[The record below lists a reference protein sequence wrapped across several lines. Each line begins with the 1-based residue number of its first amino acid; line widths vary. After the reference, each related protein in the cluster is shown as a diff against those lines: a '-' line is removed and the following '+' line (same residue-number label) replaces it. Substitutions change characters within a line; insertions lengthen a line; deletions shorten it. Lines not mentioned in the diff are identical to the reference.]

1 MVLLLFSK
9 MVQVQLSKKLTPQ
22 MKNKKILI
30 IASHRV
36 SLIRFRGDF
45 IKSLIKSGFEVF
57 AAAPEF
63 DENISQQLR
72 NIGATPVEFK
82 LQRTGLNP
90 LKDIKS
96 IKEIENIIN
105 SNNIDLV
112 FPYTV
117 KPVIYGSIAAN
128 RCKVPVISLIT
139 GLGYT
144 FTGLSAKARLLQMF
158 NETLYKF
165 SIRKNKVIVFQN
177 KDDHQLLLDRKVISK
192 NQKVDF
198 VSGSGVNLKQFS
210 FKEKNPTDKVSFLFI
225 ARLIKE
231 KGVALYMEAAKILK
245 AKYPKA
251 EFHLIGAPEISP
263 TAISLDELNE
273 EHKAGNIIFHGKQF
287 NVEQYFHKTDI
298 FVLPSYYREGLPRTT
313 LEACA
318 CGSPIITTDSVG
330 CRESVKE
337 GVNGFL
343 IEPQNLDALVKP
355 MEYFI
360 THPEKV
366 KEMGI
371 NSRKYAEE
379 RFDVDIINSDLIK
392 IINKVLSDS

>member
-1 MVLLLFSK
+1 MDKKRILL
-9 MVQVQLSKKLTPQ
+9 
-22 MKNKKILI
+22 
-30 IASHRV
+30 IASYDG

-45 IKSLIKSGFEVF
+45 IKSMIANGFEVF
-57 AAAPEF
+57 AAAPSFTEKY
-63 DENISQQLR
+63 SQL
-72 NIGATPVEFK
+72 IKDMGATPVEFN

-90 LKDIKS
+90 LKDFKSIHEIKS
-96 IKEIENIIN
+96 IIKDNK
-105 SNNIDLV
+105 IDLV

-117 KPVIYGSIAAN
+117 KPVIYGSMAAN
-128 RCKVPVISLIT
+128 MCKVPVISLIT
-139 GLGYT
+139 GLGYA
-144 FTGLSAKARLLQMF
+144 FTGLSAKARTLQRF
-158 NETLYKF
+158 NETLYKL

-177 KDDHQLLLDRKVISK
+177 NDDYQLFLDRKVITK
-192 NQKVDF
+192 KQEVAF
-198 VSGSGVNLKQFS
+198 VSGSGVNLDQFS
-210 FKEKNPTDKVSFLFI
+210 FKEKNASDKVSFLLV

-231 KGVALYMEAAKILK
+231 KGIALYMEAAKILK

-251 EFHLIGAPEISP
+251 EFHLIGSTETSP
-263 TAISLDELNE
+263 SAISEDEINHL
-273 EHKAGNIIFHGKQF
+273 HKEGVIVFHGKQS
-287 NVEQYFHKTDI
+287 NINEHLNNRDI

-318 CGSPIITTDSVG
+318 CGNPIITTDSVG
-330 CRESVKE
+330 CREAVKE

-360 THPEKV
+360 TNPEKI

-379 RFDVDIINSDLIK
+379 RFDVNLINKDLNDL
-392 IINKVLSDS
+392 INKVLK

>member
-1 MVLLLFSK
+1 MEKKRILL
-9 MVQVQLSKKLTPQ
+9 
-22 MKNKKILI
+22 
-30 IASHRV
+30 IASFDG

-45 IKSLIKSGFEVF
+45 IKSLVDYGFEVF
-57 AAAPEF
+57 ASAPSFAEKNS
-63 DENISQQLR
+63 ERIKEL
-72 NIGATPVEFK
+72 GATPVQFN

-90 LKDIKS
+90 IKDFKS
-96 IKEIENIIN
+96 IRELKSIIKENK
-105 SNNIDLV
+105 IDLV

-117 KPVIYGSIAAN
+117 KPVIYGSMAAN
-128 RCKVPVISLIT
+128 MCNVPVVSLIT

-144 FTGLSAKARLLQMF
+144 FTGLSSKARLLQRF
-158 NETLYKF
+158 NETLYKL
-165 SIRKNKVIVFQN
+165 SIRKNKCIVFQN
-177 KDDHQLLLDRKVISK
+177 TDDHQLLLDRNVISK
-192 NQKVDF
+192 KQKAGF
-198 VSGSGVNLKQFS
+198 VSGSGINLDKFR
-210 FKEKNPTDKVSFLFI
+210 FKEKSPSDKVSFLFI

-231 KGVALYMEAAKILK
+231 KGVALYMEAAKALK

-263 TAISLDELNE
+263 SAISEEELKQL
-273 EHKAGNIIFHGKQF
+273 HKEGIIIFHGKQR
-287 NVEQYFHKTDI
+287 NIEEHLHEKDI
-298 FVLPSYYREGLPRTT
+298 FVLPSYYREGLPRTS

-318 CGSPIITTDSVG
+318 CGNPIITTDSVG

-343 IEPQNLDALVKP
+343 IEPQNLDALIKP

-360 THPEKV
+360 TNPHKI

-379 RFDVDIINSDLIK
+379 RFDVNIINNDLIA
-392 IINKVLSDS
+392 IINESLN

>member
-1 MVLLLFSK
+1 ME
-9 MVQVQLSKKLTPQ
+9 
-22 MKNKKILI
+22 NKKILV
-30 IASHRV
+30 IASFAG

-45 IKSLIKSGFEVF
+45 IKNLIAEGFDVYT
-57 AAAPEF
+57 AAPEYT
-63 DENISQQLR
+63 EQNLEIL
-72 NIGATPVEFK
+72 NGMGAKTLQFN

-90 LKDIKS
+90 LKDFKS
-96 IKEIENIIN
+96 INELKSIIKDN
-105 SNNIDLV
+105 KIDLV

-117 KPVIYGSIAAN
+117 KPVIYGSMAAN
-128 RCKVPVISLIT
+128 MTKTPVISLIT
-139 GLGYT
+139 GLGYA
-144 FTGLSAKARLLQMF
+144 FTGLTAKARLLQRF
-158 NETLYKF
+158 NETLYKL

-177 KDDHQLLLDRKVISK
+177 RDDYQLFLDRKVISK
-192 NQKVDF
+192 KQRVDF
-198 VSGSGVNLKQFS
+198 VSGSGINLNQFT
-210 FKEKNPTDKVSFLFI
+210 FKEKNASDKVSFLLV

-231 KGVALYMEAAKILK
+231 KGIALYMEAAKILK

-251 EFHLIGAPEISP
+251 EFHLIGAPETSP
-263 TAISLDELNE
+263 SAISEDELKDL
-273 EHKAGNIIFHGKQF
+273 HQQGIIVFHGKQK
-287 NVEQYFHKTDI
+287 NVEEHLHKNDI

-318 CGSPIITTDSVG
+318 CGNPIITTDSVG

-343 IEPQNLDALVKP
+343 IEPQNLESLVKP

-360 THPEKV
+360 NNPEKI

-379 RFDVDIINSDLIK
+379 RFDVN
-392 IINKVLSDS
+392 IINKDLINLINSVLS

>member
-1 MVLLLFSK
+1 MID
-9 MVQVQLSKKLTPQ
+9 KKR
-22 MKNKKILI
+22 ILI
-30 IASHRV
+30 IASHHV

-45 IKSLIKSGFEVF
+45 IKSLIDNGFDVF
-57 AAAPEF
+57 TAAPEYSETYHQKII
-63 DENISQQLR
+63 DL
-72 NIGATPVEFK
+72 GATPIAFN

-90 LKDIKS
+90 MKDFKS
-96 IKEIENIIN
+96 IQVLKSIMKDNK
-105 SNNIDLV
+105 IDLV

-128 RCKVPVISLIT
+128 MSKTPVISLIT

-144 FTGLSAKARLLQMF
+144 FTGLTAKARLLQRF
-158 NETLYKF
+158 NEILYKL

-177 KDDHQLLLDRKVISK
+177 KDDYQLLLDRKVISK
-192 NQKVDF
+192 KQRVEF
-198 VSGSGVNLKQFS
+198 VSGSGVNLNE
-210 FKEKNPTDKVSFLFI
+210 FKFIEKNASDKVSFLLV

-231 KGVALYMEAAKILK
+231 KGIALYMDAAKILK
-245 AKYPKA
+245 KKYPNS
-251 EFHLIGAPEISP
+251 EFHIIGAAETSP
-263 TAISLDELNE
+263 SAISEDELNDL
-273 EHKAGNIIFHGKQF
+273 HAKGIITFHGKQR
-287 NVEQYFHKTDI
+287 NIDEHLNMRDI

-318 CGSPIITTDSVG
+318 CGNPIITTDSVG
-330 CRESVKE
+330 CRESVIE
-337 GVNGFL
+337 GINGFL

-360 THPEKV
+360 TNPNKI

-379 RFDVDIINSDLIK
+379 RFDVDIINKDLLG
-392 IINKVLSDS
+392 IINNVLN